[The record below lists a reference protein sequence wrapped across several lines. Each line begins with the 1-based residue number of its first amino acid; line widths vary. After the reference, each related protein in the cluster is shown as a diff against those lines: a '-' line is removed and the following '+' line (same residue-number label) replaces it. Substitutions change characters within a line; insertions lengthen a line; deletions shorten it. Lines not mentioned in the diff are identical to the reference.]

1 MKKELDYFTIEG
13 EFGWN
18 QDDFKDFWMR
28 KGGCA
33 CVTLC
38 DFCIYMK
45 KHRGEKLLYP
55 YDVNHLTKR
64 DFIEFSGGVKP
75 YLRPR
80 WMGVNKLSMYVEGV
94 RDYFGMLGFEG
105 LHVESLEGFEESKKA
120 RETVKERIDAGFPI
134 PYLLLLHQNPRFKDY
149 VWHWFILGGY
159 EERDRGLFVKAITY
173 GSYQWLSLEE
183 LWDTG
188 NKKKGGMILFSRE

>member
-75 YLRPR
+75 YL
-80 WMGVNKLSMYVEGV
+80 
-94 RDYFGMLGFEG
+94 
-105 LHVESLEGFEESKKA
+105 
-120 RETVKERIDAGFPI
+120 
-134 PYLLLLHQNPRFKDY
+134 LLLHQNPRFKDY

-159 EERDRGLFVKAITY
+159 EEREGGLFVKAITY

-188 NKKKGGMILFSRE
+188 HKKKGGMILFSRE